1 MYADELATTEAV
13 LRAYPDALSEKQA
26 RENYLQGKIV
36 GGHDPESTRVQG
48 GTGENIGERY
58 AMSTERDKRLSR
70 ARTICS
76 AVRNGMKELNSSEDK
91 CIRSV
96 FFERKKPAEAASIVG
111 LSASY
116 VRQAIETARIKL
128 SEFCIPV
135 YPLVCQMRED
145 IEEARREVLRKEN
158 EE

>member
-48 GTGENIGERY
+48 GTGENIGDRY
-58 AMSTERDKRLSR
+58 SIAADSDKKLYR

-76 AVRNGMKELNSSEDK
+76 AVRNGLKELNASEDK
-91 CIRSV
+91 CVRSV
-96 FFERKKPAEAASIVG
+96 YFENRKPAEAAAIIG
-111 LSASY
+111 LSTSY
-116 VRQAIETARIKL
+116 VRQAIESGRAKL
-128 SEFCIPV
+128 AEFCIPV

-158 EE
+158 K